1 VASITEHMI
10 ALAVPEL
17 VIIRLLLVA
26 AEISVLVIGPEIL
39 QTQTQSQLTG
49 FLA

>member
-1 VASITEHMI
+1 VASIAEHMI

-17 VIIRLLLVA
+17 VVIRLFLVA

-39 QTQTQSQLTG
+39 QTQSQLTG